1 MTAFEEFMLNYVRRH
16 GDVQAAAG
24 AQSLRATMAA
34 ETPLAQASIGVSQ
47 VESAVDLGPIKE
59 ALAELTGQV
68 ASVRGGL
75 QVIDDKV
82 AGVQTQVSGVQ
93 TQVAGVQAQVNEVK
107 SCSQIDASAL
117 KVEQD
122 QQKSLLADIVGQVAG
137 LKTSVEPIGKV
148 G

>member
-1 MTAFEEFMLNYVRRH
+1 MLNYVRRH

-82 AGVQTQVSGVQ
+82 AGVQTQVAGVQ

-137 LKTSVEPIGKV
+137 LKTSVEPIGKTE
-148 G
+148 

>member
-1 MTAFEEFMLNYVRRH
+1 MLNYVRRH

-82 AGVQTQVSGVQ
+82 AGVQTQVAGVQTQVAGVQ

-137 LKTSVEPIGKV
+137 LKTSVEPIGKTE
-148 G
+148 

>member
-16 GDVQAAAG
+16 GDVQDVAG
-24 AQSLRATMAA
+24 AQSLRGTMAA

-82 AGVQTQVSGVQ
+82 AGVQTQV
-93 TQVAGVQAQVNEVK
+93 AGVQAQVNEVK